1 MLLAAVL
8 CIPWTLTSATESTPS
23 PSSCPVTTPNG
34 STPPL
39 ELPSPFHHGN
49 GHLWTVLYPQ
59 GRVVVSPEQVWR
71 DGSIA
76 VKWPWW
82 RAERGQELT
91 IEGRRLD
98 APAPPLGVEI
108 PVQYDQFYFQA
119 TGLIF
124 PTPGCWEVTGRAG
137 EASLT
142 FVVLVQVAAAKPEAI
157 ATPEAAT
164 PAATPFSCPVT
175 LPNGTAPPGMSPSP
189 TLHGNGKLWVTL
201 HADGRIP
208 VRPENV
214 SPSGWL
220 GVKLPW
226 WRAVRGTLT
235 IEARRLDAPA
245 RPARATVPDGYGDIG
260 FQASGVLFPSPGC
273 WEVTGRVG
281 ESSLTFVVLIE
292 LAGEADGFPATPEAT
307 P

>member
-1 MLLAAVL
+1 MLRLFRTLLTCSFGVAMIAAVA
-8 CIPWTLTSATESTPS
+8 SDVES
-23 PSSCPVTTPNG
+23 N
-34 STPPL
+34 
-39 ELPSPFHHGN
+39 
-49 GHLWTVLYPQ
+49 Q
-59 GRVVVSPEQVWR
+59 
-71 DGSIA
+71 
-76 VKWPWW
+76 
-82 RAERGQELT
+82 
-91 IEGRRLD
+91 
-98 APAPPLGVEI
+98 
-108 PVQYDQFYFQA
+108 
-119 TGLIF
+119 
-124 PTPGCWEVTGRAG
+124 PTPVSVT
-137 EASLT
+137 SI
-142 FVVLVQVAAAKPEAI
+142 PEAV
-157 ATPEAAT
+157 T
-164 PAATPFSCPVT
+164 PAATPFSCPIT
-175 LPNGTAPPGMSPSP
+175 LPNGTAPPGMPPSP